1 MSTRPVDAPPAGE
14 HIHLPGPSY
23 QPIIVTLGLAGML
36 IGILEFPLFGVF
48 SGIVMLVAIIAWVRS
63 AVREYRELPLTHD

>member
-1 MSTRPVDAPPAGE
+1 MDRKLASKNLRLA
-14 HIHLPGPSY
+14 L
-23 QPIIVTLGLAGML
+23 IIVTLGLTGML

-48 SGIVMLVAIIAWVRS
+48 SGIVMLVAIISWIRS